1 LPTSFFSF
9 FPHATTCSLSFLNRR
24 TILSFPQP
32 SLATRCSLTTCCP
45 CHVPTPV
52 AIRWPCPVPTLLA
65 VRHPPAV
72 CRPCPVPAPFAT
84 RNSLATHCPCSVLT
98 PLTVCRPCPIPLLL
112 AVCHPCPVSYQAPSL
127 TLPCYKISRLCHG
140 PTTIEGIQHY
150 LYILG
155 LSDKAEIPA
164 PLHNDYYSA
173 RTGRAFQRQ
182 GLPLPWTARNHH
194 VRKRAA
200 VCIQVLET
208 PMLLPEDRPISV
220 HCIISSN
227 RQSNRVNECSN
238 GTTPIDL
245 HQEPIGRLYRL
256 SLSYHV
262 HRTPQ
267 GIGFNHTI
275 SVHHQ
280 LRLPP
285 LL

>member
-1 LPTSFFSF
+1 MLPLSCPHSGRHALAFSC
-9 FPHATTCSLSFLNRR
+9 PNSA
-24 TILSFPQP
+24 
-32 SLATRCSLTTCCP
+32 RCASSTCC
-45 CHVPTPV
+45 
-52 AIRWPCPVPTLLA
+52 L
-65 VRHPPAV
+65 PA
-72 CRPCPVPAPFAT
+72 F
-84 RNSLATHCPCSVLT
+84 SCPCSARHAQFTRCVLPLFSPRSAHRMPPLSYSSSARCT
-98 PLTVCRPCPIPLLL
+98 PPLSSLL
-112 AVCHPCPVSYQAPSL
+112 SGAQPDP
-127 TLPCYKISRLCHG
+127 PCYKISRLCHG
-140 PTTIEGIQHY
+140 PTTIEGIQYY
-150 LYILG
+150 LYILR

-208 PMLLPEDRPISV
+208 PMLLPEDRTISV

-238 GTTPIDL
+238 GATPIDL